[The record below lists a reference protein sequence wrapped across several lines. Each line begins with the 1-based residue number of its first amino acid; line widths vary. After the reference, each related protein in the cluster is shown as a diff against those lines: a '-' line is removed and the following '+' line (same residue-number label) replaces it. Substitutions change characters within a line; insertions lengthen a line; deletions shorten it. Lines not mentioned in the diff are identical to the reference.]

1 MKYNSIY
8 SRDNLQKVR
17 YGAYIINLSEY
28 SDIRTHW
35 VTLYVQNDD
44 VTYFDSFRVEHTPK
58 EIRTFISNKNIKT
71 NIFRIQANDWIM
83 CGYFCIG
90 FVEFMPA
97 WKILTEFTSLF
108 HQINLKQN
116 VDIIPKFSTTNIL
129 KRLNAIPLIMVFI
142 KHLICIQIWV
152 QLRWT
157 QFR

>member
-71 NIFRIQANDWIM
+71 NIFSADI
-83 CGYFCIG
+83 F
-90 FVEFMPA
+90 
-97 WKILTEFTSLF
+97 ILDL
-108 HQINLKQN
+108 L
-116 VDIIPKFSTTNIL
+116 IL
-129 KRLNAIPLIMVFI
+129 CLQEEI
-142 KHLICIQIWV
+142 
-152 QLRWT
+152 
-157 QFR
+157 